1 MEQLT
6 ELGFYA
12 LAGHSDRPQDL
23 FHEVRRAEELGLG
36 SVFVSERFNL
46 KDASTLCG
54 AAAASSRTLGIA
66 TAATNH
72 NTRHPLVTATF
83 ATTMHRLSAG
93 RFALGLGRG
102 FDALFRSMGLQPVTS
117 AQLRDAAMILR
128 RLWAGET
135 IVDYRGP
142 LGTFPRLLQDS
153 EFRERIPLML
163 VAIGEL
169 TLELAGACMDGVVL
183 HTFLGDEALVSSVE
197 AVRRGAERAGR
208 DPSSVRVWSVLATV
222 GDHVDEDSRRMKTV
236 GRMASYLRGYGRLL
250 VDANGW
256 DPAVL
261 DRFLSDPFVQ
271 SFQGAFDARS
281 TRADLDYL
289 ATLIPDG
296 WLAAAA
302 VGTPEQCVAT
312 ITSQFELGADSVI
325 LHGATPDEL
334 APIVDTY
341 RRSRPL
347 HAVGMPANPGWS
359 R

>member
-1 MEQLT
+1 MEQLS

-23 FHEVRRAEELGLG
+23 LHEVHRAEELGLG

-46 KDASTLCG
+46 KDATTLCG
-54 AAAASSRTLGIA
+54 AAAASSRRLGIA

-83 ATTMHRLSAG
+83 ATTMHRLTGG

-102 FDALFRSMGLQPVTS
+102 FDALFRSIGLEPITG
-117 AQLRDAAMILR
+117 AQLREAATIFR

-135 IVDYRGP
+135 ILDYSGP
-142 LGTFPRLLQDS
+142 LGTFPRLHQDS
-153 EFRERIPLML
+153 EFRERIPVML
-163 VAIGEL
+163 VAIGERS
-169 TLELAGACMDGVVL
+169 LELAGACMDGVVL
-183 HTFLGDEALVSSVE
+183 HTFLVDEALVRSVE
-197 AVRRGAERAGR
+197 SVRRGAERAGR

-236 GRMASYLRGYGRLL
+236 GRMASYLRGYGRIL
-250 VDANGW
+250 VRANGW
-256 DPAVL
+256 DPVVL

-271 SFQGAFDARS
+271 GFQGAFDARA

-289 ATLIPDG
+289 STLIPDA
-296 WLAAAA
+296 WIAAAA
-302 VGTPEQCVAT
+302 VGTPERCTDA
-312 ITSQFELGADSVI
+312 IRRQFDLGADSVI

-334 APIVDTY
+334 SPILDTY
-341 RRSRPL
+341 RVSRPPL
-347 HAVGMPANPGWS
+347 GVAMPANPGWV

>member
-1 MEQLT
+1 VDQLT

-23 FHEVRRAEELGLG
+23 LHEVRRAEELGLG

-54 AAAASSRTLGIA
+54 AAAASSRTIGIA

-102 FDALFRSMGLQPVTS
+102 FDALFRSIGLQPVTS
-117 AQLRDAAMILR
+117 AQLQDAATILR

-135 IVDYRGP
+135 IVDYSGP
-142 LGTFPRLLQDS
+142 LGNFPRLHQDS

-163 VAIGEL
+163 VAIGAR
-169 TLELAGACMDGVVL
+169 TLELAGAWMDGVVL
-183 HTFLGDEALVSSVE
+183 HTFLGDEALVRSVE

-208 DPSSVRVWSVLATV
+208 DPSSVRVWSVLATI

-261 DRFLSDPFVQ
+261 DRFLSDPFVRG
-271 SFQGAFDARS
+271 FQGAFDARA
-281 TRADLDYL
+281 TPADLDYL

-302 VGTPEQCVAT
+302 VGTPGQCVAT
-312 ITSQFELGADSVI
+312 ITSQFDLGADSVI

-341 RRSRPL
+341 RRGRPL
-347 HAVGMPANPGWS
+347 HAVGMPANPGWC

>member
-1 MEQLT
+1 MDQLT

-12 LAGHSDRPQDL
+12 LAGHSDRPGDL
-23 FHEVRRAEELGLG
+23 LHEVRRGEELGLG
-36 SVFVSERFNL
+36 AVFISERFNL

-54 AAAASSRTLGIA
+54 AAAASSRSMGIA

-83 ATTMHRLSAG
+83 AATMHRLTDG

-102 FDALFRSMGLQPVTS
+102 FDGLFRSIGLQPITN
-117 AQLRDAAMILR
+117 AQLQDAAAVLR

-135 IVDYRGP
+135 IIDHSGP
-142 LGTFPRLLQDS
+142 LGTFPRLHQDS
-153 EFRERIPLML
+153 AFRERIPIML
-163 VAIGEL
+163 VAIGER
-169 TLELAGACMDGVVL
+169 TLQLAGACMDGVVL
-183 HTFLGDEALVSSVE
+183 HTFLGDEALARSVD
-197 AVRRGAERAGR
+197 AVRLGAERAGR

-250 VDANGW
+250 VRANGW

-261 DRFLSDPFVQ
+261 DRFLSDPFVRG
-271 SFQGAFDARS
+271 FQGAFDARA

-289 ATLIPDG
+289 ATLIPDA
-296 WLAAAA
+296 WIASAA
-302 VGTPEQCVAT
+302 VGTPEQCTAT
-312 ITSQFELGADSVI
+312 IRNQFDLGADSVI
-325 LHGATPDEL
+325 LHGATPEEL
-334 APIVDTY
+334 SPVLDTY
-341 RRSRPL
+341 RRNRPPQ
-347 HAVGMPANPGWS
+347 AVGLPANPGWA